1 MKSYKSLI
9 IAILLFV
16 ATLATVSQAA
26 AESLWSTLPPTPT
39 LPSTKHSGYADIHG
53 AKIWY
58 AVYGQGEP
66 IIFLHGGLANS
77 NYWGYQVR
85 ALAKHYQVI
94 VMDSRG
100 HGRST
105 NNNSPYTYDT
115 MTQDVIGLMDF
126 LKIKKAAVVRWSD
139 GGIIGI
145 NMAIHHPDRI
155 TKLFAFGANSNPDGT
170 KDTSNSPVFNQYA
183 RQRAKQ
189 EYAQLSKTPK
199 NYEDFFNQISKMWAT
214 QPQFTKAQLN
224 SIKTPTLIVDGDRD
238 EGIKRENTEFIA
250 EQIPNAGLLIQPN
263 VSHFSFIQDPER
275 FNNDLRLF
283 LRQTL

>member
-1 MKSYKSLI
+1 MKSIKSFFM
-9 IAILLFV
+9 AILI
-16 ATLATVSQAA
+16 TVSTFATIPQAG
-26 AESLWSTLPPTPT
+26 AESLWLTLPPTPT
-39 LPSTKHSGYADIHG
+39 LPITKQSGYADIHG

-58 AVYGQGEP
+58 AVFGQGEP
-66 IIFLHGGLANS
+66 VIFLHGGLANS

-100 HGRST
+100 HGRSS
-105 NNNSPYTYDT
+105 NNNSSYSYDI

-126 LKIKKAAVVRWSD
+126 LKVKKATIVGWSD

-145 NMAIHHPDRI
+145 NMAIHHPDRVK
-155 TKLFAFGANSNPDGT
+155 KLFAFGANSTPDGT
-170 KDTSNSPVFNQYA
+170 KDPSNSPVFNNYA
-183 RQRAKQ
+183 NHRAKQ

-199 NYEDFFNQISKMWAT
+199 NYEDFLNQIKKMWET

-224 SIKTPTLIVDGDRD
+224 SIKTPTWIVDGDHD
-238 EGIKRENTEFIA
+238 EGIKRENTEFMA
-250 EQIPNAGLLIQPN
+250 DQIPNAGLLIQPN

-283 LRQTL
+283 LRQST